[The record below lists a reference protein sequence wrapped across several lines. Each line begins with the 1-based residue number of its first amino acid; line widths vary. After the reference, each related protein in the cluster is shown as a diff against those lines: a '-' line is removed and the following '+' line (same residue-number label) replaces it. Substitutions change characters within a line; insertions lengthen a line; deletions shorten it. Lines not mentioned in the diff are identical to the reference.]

1 LIEEGF
7 LQKVLVQLKEL
18 QKLDSRLYQLESLR
32 GDLPQQVDR
41 LKRDMEEA
49 EKELSENQIKLQTYQ
64 KEQGITELEIKALA
78 GKRKKYQD
86 QLFQVKNNREY
97 DAVTHELEMVKTSVE
112 QKENRMLEL
121 LDSETSV
128 KEHIKTFKVKMEE
141 FNIKLEARTG
151 ELKKRLA
158 ETGKEEAA
166 LNNERIKILKNI
178 NSRHLAMYERIR
190 NAKNGSAVVPVIRNA
205 CGGCYNTLPPQRILE
220 IRQMNRLFI
229 CEVCGRILVW
239 DEAVSE
245 KTV

>member
-128 KEHIKTFKVKMEE
+128 KEHIKTFKEKM
-141 FNIKLEARTG
+141 
-151 ELKKRLA
+151 
-158 ETGKEEAA
+158 
-166 LNNERIKILKNI
+166 
-178 NSRHLAMYERIR
+178 
-190 NAKNGSAVVPVIRNA
+190 
-205 CGGCYNTLPPQRILE
+205 
-220 IRQMNRLFI
+220 
-229 CEVCGRILVW
+229 
-239 DEAVSE
+239 
-245 KTV
+245 

>member
-1 LIEEGF
+1 
-7 LQKVLVQLKEL
+7 
-18 QKLDSRLYQLESLR
+18 
-32 GDLPQQVDR
+32 
-41 LKRDMEEA
+41 
-49 EKELSENQIKLQTYQ
+49 
-64 KEQGITELEIKALA
+64 
-78 GKRKKYQD
+78 
-86 QLFQVKNNREY
+86 VKNNREY

-239 DEAVSE
+239 DETVSE